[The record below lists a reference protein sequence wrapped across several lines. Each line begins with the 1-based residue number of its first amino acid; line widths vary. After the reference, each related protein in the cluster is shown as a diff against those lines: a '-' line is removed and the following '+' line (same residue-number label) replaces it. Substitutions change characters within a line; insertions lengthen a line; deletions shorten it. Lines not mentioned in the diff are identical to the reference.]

1 MADSTAPLSRFHD
14 ELNVKPELRFVH
26 LRVRSALSLL
36 GSMLTTKQIK
46 AWAVENK
53 APAFGVTDDN
63 NMFAALEL
71 SETLA
76 GEGVQ
81 PIIAS
86 TVQVLLGDDP
96 SELPSELALF
106 AQNEVGYLNL
116 AKISSHGFLESPRTE
131 ICVPI
136 DVVLKNSEGLICTTG
151 GGKSALTRFCALGH
165 RSDAR
170 AFLQRLQTSFPD
182 RLYVELQRHG
192 RDLEMLAEPAL
203 VELAYEYNLPLV
215 ATNEARFLK
224 RDQHKAHDALIC
236 IANSTYISV
245 EDRPKMS
252 EEQYLKSEQEMVVLF
267 EDVPEALEN
276 TLEIARRCA
285 YRPSWRKPILPNF
298 TGEDGGDEA
307 SELERQAWDGLEM
320 RLSDGILYAERSV
333 YEERLKY
340 ELGIIKQMGFPGY
353 FLIVS
358 DFIKWAKAHDIP
370 VGPGRGSGAGS
381 VVAWVLTITDLD
393 PMRFGLLFERFLN
406 PERVSM
412 PDFDVDFCQDRRGE
426 VIDYTMRKYGEDRV
440 SQIITFGT
448 LQAKAV
454 LRDVGRVMQLPFRVV
469 DGLSKLVPFNPANP
483 PTLQEAIDGE
493 PKFKQLMREDES
505 IASLVKTALQLEGLY
520 RNAGTHAAGVVIG
533 DRPLVELAPLYKDPK
548 SDIPATQFNM
558 KWAEHNGLVK
568 FDFLGLKTL
577 TVIQRALQFVESEG
591 KQVSERWKTFDD
603 PDVYKL
609 LTSGDTLGVFQLE
622 SQGMRDTLRK
632 VKPDCIEDIIALISL
647 YRPGPMKN
655 IDTYVAR
662 KEGREDPDYLHP
674 ELEQVLKETYG
685 VIVYQEQVM
694 LIAQILAGYSLGEA
708 DLLRRAMGK
717 KKPEEMAKQ
726 KKRFLA
732 GAAKKDVS
740 EKQAEYIF
748 ELVNEFAGYGFNKS
762 HAAAYAVIAYQTA
775 YLRANH
781 PVEFLAGSMS
791 LDITNTDKL
800 AAFFQ
805 EAKKLKIDVV
815 APDVTTSNA
824 DFDVRG
830 QKIYY
835 ALGAIKGVGTPAMKV
850 VEGSR
855 KEKPFE
861 DVFDFAER
869 VDPRLVNKRVFE
881 SLSRAG
887 AFDSL
892 DKGRAKV
899 FASAETL
906 AATANQ
912 AAADRNS
919 NQVSL
924 FGDEPPMRPPLSK
937 AKPWSEEERLDN
949 ELASVGF
956 YLSGHPLDDVLQGPA
971 GERITLASEMAE
983 KGLQRAA
990 LEMIGVVK
998 ARVEKPARNGG
1009 GKFAYVT
1016 LSDPSGEFEVFVPP
1030 ETLAETRDY
1039 FEVGARVNCRVKVRR
1054 KDDELRFSIDG
1065 ARPLDKAALGAP
1077 SALIVRTA
1085 LDADMAQLS
1094 GVCETIRT
1102 TPCQSRG
1109 RILAELGL
1117 KDGRMVTLDLGDGY
1131 PMDFAAMRALKS
1143 VPGVL
1148 RVRPIDG
1155 PWDG

>member
-1 MADSTAPLSRFHD
+1 MAEASEQKAAASDLGINANARFI
-14 ELNVKPELRFVH
+14 H

-36 GSMLTTKQIK
+36 GSMLTTKQLMR
-46 AWAVENK
+46 WAIQNK
-53 APAFGVTDDN
+53 VPALGVTDDN

-86 TVQVLLGDDP
+86 TVSTLLSDDP
-96 SELPSELALF
+96 NEETGDLGLF
-106 AQNEVGYLNL
+106 VQDETGYLNL
-116 AKISSHGFLESPRTE
+116 SKISSQGFLESPRSTT
-131 ICVPI
+131 CVFL
-136 DVVLKNSEGLICTTG
+136 DFVLENTEGLICTTG
-151 GGKSALTRFCALGH
+151 GGDGTLARLCANGKT
-165 RSDAR
+165 AE
-170 AFLQRLQTSFPD
+170 AKAYLQRLSTAFPD
-182 RLYVELQRHG
+182 RLYIELQRHG
-192 RDLEMLAEPAL
+192 RDIEDRAEETI
-203 VELAYEYNLPLV
+203 VELAYELDLPLV
-215 ATNEARFLK
+215 ATNEARFMH
-224 RDQHKAHDALIC
+224 REQHKAHDALMC

-245 EDRPKMS
+245 DDRPKMT
-252 EEQYLKSEQEMVVLF
+252 EEQYLKSEAEMVALF
-267 EDVPEALEN
+267 SDIPEALQN
-276 TLEIARRCA
+276 TLEIARRCI

-298 TGEDGGDEA
+298 TDDEGGEA
-307 SELERQAWDGLEM
+307 AELERQAWEGLDM

-340 ELGIIKQMGFPGY
+340 ELEIIQHMGFPGY

-358 DFIKWAKAHDIP
+358 DFIKWAKMKDIP

-426 VIDYTMRKYGEDRV
+426 VIEYTMRKYGEDRV

-493 PKFKQLMREDES
+493 PKFKQLMREDDS
-505 IASLVKTALQLEGLY
+505 IKGLVETALQLEGLY

-577 TVIQRALQFVESEG
+577 TVIQRALQFVEKEG
-591 KQVSERWKTFDD
+591 KQVTARWKTFDD
-603 PDVYKL
+603 PNVYKL
-609 LTSGDTLGVFQLE
+609 LTSGETLGVFQLE

-662 KEGREDPDYLHP
+662 KEGRETPDYLHP
-674 ELEQVLKETYG
+674 DLEPVLKETYG

-726 KKRFLA
+726 KVRFLE

-740 EKQAEYIF
+740 KERAEYIF

-805 EAKKLKIDVV
+805 EAKKLKIEVV
-815 APDVTTSNA
+815 PPDVTSSNS
-824 DFDVRG
+824 DFDVRD

-835 ALGAIKGVGTPAMKV
+835 ALGAIKGVGKPAMMQ
-850 VEGSR
+850 VENARAS
-855 KEKPFE
+855 EPFK
-861 DVFDFAER
+861 DIFDFAER
-869 VDPRLVNKRVFE
+869 VDPRQVNKRVFE
-881 SLSRAG
+881 ALAKSG
-887 AFDSL
+887 AFDTL
-892 DKGRAKV
+892 DPARARV
-899 FASAETL
+899 FAAAEFL
-906 AATANQ
+906 AATANT
-912 AAADRNS
+912 AMTERNS
-919 NQVSL
+919 NQDSL
-924 FGDEPPMRPPLSK
+924 FGDAPAIRPPMPK
-937 AKPWSEEERLDN
+937 AKPWSEEERLDF

-956 YLSGHPLDDVLQGPA
+956 YLSGHPLDDVLEGPA
-971 GERITLASEMAE
+971 AERITLASEMAE

-998 ARVEKPARNGG
+998 ARVEKPSRNGG

-1039 FEVGARVNCRVKVRR
+1039 FEVGARVNCRVRVRR

-1077 SALIVRTA
+1077 SGFVIRLGK
-1085 LDADMAQLS
+1085 DADISQLS
-1094 GVCETIRT
+1094 AVCEGIKSA
-1102 TPCQSRG
+1102 PCQSRG
-1109 RILAELGL
+1109 KVLVEMRLQ
-1117 KDGRMVTLDLGDGY
+1117 DQRVVTLDLGEGY
-1131 PMDFAAMRALKS
+1131 PMDFAAMRAIKS
-1143 VPGVL
+1143 VPGIAQVKPL
-1148 RVRPIDG
+1148 DG
-1155 PWDG
+1155 V

>member
-1 MADSTAPLSRFHD
+1 MADTAHSTTSSEAIGVNP
-14 ELNVKPELRFVH
+14 NVRFVH

-36 GSMLTTKQIK
+36 GSMITTKQL
-46 AWAVENK
+46 ARWAVQNN
-53 APAFGVTDDN
+53 APAVGVTDDN
-63 NMFAALEL
+63 NLFAAIEL
-71 SETLA
+71 AESLG
-76 GEGVQ
+76 GEGAQ
-81 PIIAS
+81 AIIATS
-86 TVQVLLGDDP
+86 VDVVLTDDPKEEP
-96 SELPSELALF
+96 SELGLF
-106 AQNEVGYLNL
+106 AQNETGYLNL
-116 AKISSHGFLESPRTE
+116 AKLSSIGFLSSQRSDPCILLDE
-131 ICVPI
+131 
-136 DVVLKNSEGLICTTG
+136 VLEHSEGVMCLTG
-151 GGKSALTRFCALGH
+151 GNRGAVTRMCASGQTQEAIELLTRL
-165 RSDAR
+165 SN
-170 AFLQRLQTSFPD
+170 AFPNK
-182 RLYVELQRHG
+182 LYVELQRHG
-192 RDLEMLAEPAL
+192 RDTEKAAEHKL
-203 VELAYEYNLPLV
+203 VELAYELGLPLV
-215 ATNEARFLK
+215 ATNEARFISK
-224 RDQHKAHDALIC
+224 DQHKAHDALIC
-236 IANSTYISV
+236 IANSTYLSV
-245 EDRPKMS
+245 DDRPKAS
-252 EEQYLKSEQEMVVLF
+252 EEQYLKSEAEMVELF
-267 EDVPEALEN
+267 SDIPEALEN

-285 YRPSWRKPILPNF
+285 YKPGWRKPILPNF
-298 TGEDGGDEA
+298 TGEEGGDEA
-307 SELERQAWDGLEM
+307 SELVRQAKEGLVK
-320 RLSDGILYAERSV
+320 RLSENQLYADRKD
-333 YEERLKY
+333 YEERLDY
-340 ELGIIKQMGFPGY
+340 ELGIIQHMGFPGY

-358 DFIKWAKAHDIP
+358 DFIKWAKEHDIP

-381 VVAWVLTITDLD
+381 LVAWVLTITDLD
-393 PMRFGLLFERFLN
+393 PLRFGLLFERFLN

-505 IASLVKTALQLEGLY
+505 IKSLVETALQLEGLY

-548 SDIPATQFNM
+548 SDIPASQFNM
-558 KWAEHNGLVK
+558 KWAEFNGLVK

-577 TVIQRALQFVESEG
+577 TVIQRALKFVEKEG
-591 KQVSERWKTFDD
+591 KELTERWKTLDD
-603 PDVYKL
+603 TNAYEL
-609 LTSGDTLGVFQLE
+609 MASGQTLGVFQLE

-662 KEGREDPDYLHP
+662 KEGREVPDYLHP
-674 ELEQVLKETYG
+674 DLEPVLKETYG

-694 LIAQILAGYSLGEA
+694 QIAQILAGYSLGEA

-726 KKRFLA
+726 KARFLK
-732 GAAKKDVS
+732 GAAEKGVS
-740 EKQAEYIF
+740 EGQAEYIF

-762 HAAAYAVIAYQTA
+762 HAAAYAVVAYQTA

-805 EAKKLKIDVV
+805 EAKRLKIEVV
-815 APDVTTSNA
+815 PPDVTTSNA
-824 DFDVRG
+824 DFDVRD

-835 ALGAIKGVGTPAMKV
+835 ALGAIKGVGTPAMQI
-850 VEGSR
+850 VESAKSER
-855 KEKPFE
+855 PFE

-881 SLSRAG
+881 NLAKAG
-887 AFDSL
+887 AFDAL
-892 DKGRAKV
+892 EPARARV
-899 FASAETL
+899 FAAAETL

-912 AAADRNS
+912 AATDRNS

-924 FGDEPPMRPPLSK
+924 FGDEPPVRPPLPKSDT
-937 AKPWSEEERLDN
+937 WSEEERLDN
-949 ELASVGF
+949 ELGSVGF
-956 YLSGHPLDDVLQGPA
+956 YLSGHPLDDVLEGPA
-971 GERITLASEMAE
+971 AERITLASEMAE
-983 KGLQRAA
+983 TGLMRAA

-998 ARVEKPARNGG
+998 ARVEKPSRNGG

-1016 LSDPSGEFEVFVPP
+1016 LSDPSGEYEVFVPP

-1039 FEVGARVNCRVKVRR
+1039 FEPGARAHCRVKVRR
-1054 KDDELRFSIDG
+1054 KDDELRFSIDD
-1065 ARPLDKAALGAP
+1065 ARPLDQAALGAP
-1077 SALIVRTA
+1077 TALIARVAR
-1085 LDADMAQLS
+1085 DADMQKLTEICDS
-1094 GVCETIRT
+1094 LRT
-1102 TPCQSRG
+1102 SKCHARG
-1109 RILAELGL
+1109 RLLVELRLIDQRLAT
-1117 KDGRMVTLDLGDGY
+1117 VDLGDGF
-1131 PMDFAAMRALKS
+1131 PMDFAAMRSLKS
-1143 VPGVL
+1143 LPGVSQ
-1148 RVRPIDG
+1148 VRPVNG
-1155 PWDG
+1155 PLDV